1 MTAPWFEI
9 DRTADRWPGPGI
21 ERYVLQD
28 PWGDYCRPGEELRL
42 TFTGDGPV
50 ERCRAI
56 VTGHTEEGSA
66 IVLPVHPPLAIVG
79 GDIAGEQI
87 PATVT
92 PLPTRPSSPFPTGG
106 EAS

>member
-1 MTAPWFEI
+1 MTAAWFEI

-28 PWGDYCRPGEELRL
+28 PWGDYCHPGEELRL

-66 IVLPVHPPLAIVG
+66 IVLPVHPPLAVVG
-79 GDIAGEQI
+79 SENMPGDI

-92 PLPTRPSSPFPTGG
+92 PLPTRPASGSATGG